1 MHDYVRLNKPRNT
14 TLISAVRLDGTLAY
28 QHFSGA
34 MNGDIFLDYI
44 KTILIPALHE
54 GDVIVMDNLRCHK
67 VKGVQETLAKDG
79 ICFLFLSTY
88 SPDFNLIEMM

>member
-79 ICFLFLSTY
+79 IWFLFLPTY